1 MTLTPEQAK
10 ARASRILADLNA
22 TTVTD
27 WDEAILDQVV
37 LHLAS
42 RGEPFG
48 MNDVRLIV
56 PEDACRKAGL
66 YFRALI
72 ETEHPIVLRVI
83 DEQVSINPKAHGK
96 KVNVY
101 RLTIAGR
108 TYLQNRVDNRI
119 KQRKAAAA

>member
-10 ARASRILADLNA
+10 ARASRILADLNTA
-22 TTVTD
+22 AVTD
-27 WDEAILDQVV
+27 WDTAILDQVV

-48 MNDVRLIV
+48 MNDIRLIV
-56 PEDACRKAGL
+56 PEDACRNAGL
-66 YFRALI
+66 YFRALV

-83 DEQVSINPKAHGK
+83 GEQVSINPKAHGK

-108 TYLQNRVDNRI
+108 IYLQERVDARI
-119 KQRKAAAA
+119 EQRKAAA